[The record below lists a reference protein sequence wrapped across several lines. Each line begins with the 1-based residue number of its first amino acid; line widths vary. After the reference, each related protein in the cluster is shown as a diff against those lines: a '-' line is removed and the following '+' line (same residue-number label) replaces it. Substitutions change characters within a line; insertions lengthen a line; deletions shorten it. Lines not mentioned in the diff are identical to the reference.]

1 MTHEP
6 QVPKPTSADGSTG
19 KGKRWNPLRLDKPLL
34 PRTAAIPQSAL
45 SQPFPTNP
53 EADGDNTTPD
63 LQADPTQGTT
73 QRIAKLPIPPK
84 LTHAVRVAP
93 QIFMKQVGGI
103 PWPNWKVLALIGFF
117 GSGFFAA
124 AALLRSPSLPNCPSI
139 FWPMAPA
146 SLRLYCAE
154 LAANKQTAPDI
165 LEAMTLVSSLP
176 KDHPLQG
183 EVKNYLE
190 RWSEDLLEAAEDLFN
205 QGRLLD
211 AIQAVVQIPIDTEAS
226 KSAQKRIKR
235 WQTIWSDALKTYQEA
250 EAELREGNWRAAFR
264 VGSELTYVGNT
275 YWETT
280 QFEAINRAVQQT
292 RQEIT
297 LFYEAQ
303 DLIEVGGVTKL
314 LEATRKLELIPANSY
329 LIAKVMEEKLKVGN
343 ELLALAQASL
353 DRQDLQEALD
363 IVAQV
368 PNVGDLPRRARD
380 LGTLANA
387 QAKAW
392 NESSADLQ
400 AAITLAQSIAKDSPL
415 YAKSQ
420 EWINRWQ
427 SVLSAV
433 PSYNQAQQLA
443 SLGQVESLRAAIA
456 QVNNIP
462 RDNPIWKK
470 VARSVQDWQDQ
481 IAQLED
487 RPVLDEA
494 VRSAQTGDVGSLQ
507 AAIDRASQVES
518 GRPLY
523 AEARD
528 RIQTWTTQIQ
538 QIEDQPILEQAR
550 SLASRG
556 DLANAIAVVQQIRS
570 GRSLYRDA
578 QNLRSEWQ
586 TELDGQRNLGL
597 AQQAASSGTVDGIV
611 SGIRAANRVPR
622 NSSSYA
628 QSLQLVDEFSNALL
642 QAASQA
648 ASTDLRQAIE
658 LAKKIPQNANN
669 YGIAQ
674 EQIRSWRATLYPP
687 APAPL
692 PEAIPVQ
699 PEPVQPFDQPQ
710 AQPQAQPQTQPIV
723 QPLGEAPFPQP
734 LNNTTGTNP

>member
-6 QVPKPTSADGSTG
+6 QLPKPTSANGSTG
-19 KGKRWNPLRLDKPLL
+19 KGKRWNPLRIDKPLL
-34 PRTAAIPQSAL
+34 SRAA
-45 SQPFPTNP
+45 
-53 EADGDNTTPD
+53 TTPPSS
-63 LQADPTQGTT
+63 LAQPYLSETAEEEDPTAIDSSADSPQGKTK
-73 QRIAKLPIPPK
+73 RLPQLPK
-84 LTHAVRVAP
+84 VVQTVPKVLKKRVGF
-93 QIFMKQVGGI
+93 IRL
-103 PWPNWKVLALIGFF
+103 PNWKVLALIGFF
-117 GSGFFAA
+117 GSGCFAA
-124 AALLRSPSLPNCPSI
+124 AALLRSPALPNCPSI
-139 FWPMAPA
+139 FWPMASA

-165 LEAMTLVSSLP
+165 LEAIALVSSLP

-183 EVKNYLE
+183 EVQNYLE
-190 RWSEDLLEAAEDLFN
+190 KWSEDLLDASDELFN

-211 AIQAVVQIPIDTEAS
+211 AVQAVAQIPPETEAA
-226 KSAQKRIKR
+226 KSGQKRIQQ

-250 EAELREGNWRAAFR
+250 EGELREGNWRAAFR
-264 VGSELTYVGNT
+264 VASELTYIGNT

-280 QFEAINRAVQQT
+280 KFEALNRAVQQT

-297 LFYEAQ
+297 LFYEAR
-303 DLIEVGGVTKL
+303 DLVTAGGVAKL
-314 LEATRKLELIPANSY
+314 LEAARKLELIPASSY
-329 LIAKVMEEKLKVGN
+329 LTAKVTAEKIKVGN
-343 ELLALAQASL
+343 ELLALAQSSL

-363 IVAQV
+363 IVAQI
-368 PNVGDLPRRARD
+368 PNVGDLPRKARD

-400 AAITLAQSIAKDSPL
+400 AAIALAQTITTDSPL
-415 YAKSQ
+415 YDKAQ
-420 EWINRWQ
+420 AWINRWQ
-427 SVLSAV
+427 SVLTAV

-443 SLGQVESLRAAIA
+443 SLGQIENLRAAIA

-470 VARSVQDWQDQ
+470 VSRSVQEWQDQ

-494 VRSAQTGDVGSLQ
+494 VRNAQPGDVGSLQ

-528 RIQTWTTQIQ
+528 RIQTWTTQVQ
-538 QIEDQPILEQAR
+538 QIQDQPILDQAR
-550 SLASRG
+550 SLAGRG
-556 DLANAIAVVQQIRS
+556 DLANAIAVVRQIRS
-570 GRSLYRDA
+570 GRSLSAEA

-586 TELDGQRNLGL
+586 TELDGQRNLAQ

-611 SGIRAANRVPR
+611 SGIRAANQVPR
-622 NSSSYA
+622 NSSSYS
-628 QSLQLVDEFSNALL
+628 QSLQLVDELSNALL
-642 QAASQA
+642 QAAGQA
-648 ASTDLRQAIE
+648 ANSDLRQAIE

-669 YGIAQ
+669 YGLAQ
-674 EQIRSWRATLYPP
+674 EQIRSWRAILYPP

-692 PEAIPVQ
+692 PEPVPAQ
-699 PEPVQPFDQPQ
+699 PEPVQPFT
-710 AQPQAQPQTQPIV
+710 QPQTQP
-723 QPLGEAPFPQP
+723 QADTAPIPQP
-734 LNNTTGTNP
+734 VNDGTGANP